1 VSLAVLALSTLASM
15 AGGLLAAMKQPVET
29 LRYE

>member
-1 VSLAVLALSTLASM
+1 VSGAVLGLATLASM
-15 AGGLLAAMKQPVET
+15 VGGLLAAIRQPVET